1 MVSKIYFIVNWS
13 LLELFAKKKIVVL
26 SDNRIVSAE
35 ILRYEKIALSKYNTT
50 DDFRKIY
57 CLSVFLNLDEGVY

>member
-1 MVSKIYFIVNWS
+1 MVSKFYFIVNWS

-50 DDFRKIY
+50 DDKDFGKFIAY
-57 CLSVFLNLDEGVY
+57 LCFSI

>member
-1 MVSKIYFIVNWS
+1 MGVGSMVSKIYFIVNWS
-13 LLELFAKKKIVVL
+13 LLELFAKKKNVVL

-50 DDFRKIY
+50 DD
-57 CLSVFLNLDEGVY
+57 

>member
-13 LLELFAKKKIVVL
+13 LLELFAKKIVVL

-50 DDFRKIY
+50 DD
-57 CLSVFLNLDEGVY
+57 